1 MAQVKV
7 LLFGPLAEA
16 YGNSESTHEIQEGTN
31 PEQLLAKLRLLEWKN
46 KGLRC
51 AINQQFSDF
60 ESSLQDGDE
69 VVFLTPVSGG

>member
-1 MAQVKV
+1 MAHVKV

-16 YGNSESTHEIQEGTN
+16 YGNSESIHEIEEGFN
-31 PEQLLAKLRLLEWKN
+31 ANQLLMKMGLSEWKE

-51 AINQQFSDF
+51 AINQNFSNFDVCLN
-60 ESSLQDGDE
+60 EGDE

>member
-1 MAQVKV
+1 MAHVKV

-16 YGNSESTHEIQEGTN
+16 YGNSESIQEIEEGFN
-31 PEQLLAKLRLLEWKN
+31 ANQLLTKMGLSEWKE

-51 AINQQFSDF
+51 AINQNFSNFDVCLN
-60 ESSLQDGDE
+60 EGDE

>member
-1 MAQVKV
+1 MAHVKV

-16 YGNSESTHEIQEGTN
+16 YGNSESIHEIEEGFN
-31 PEQLLAKLRLLEWKN
+31 ANQLLTKMGLSEWKE

-51 AINQQFSDF
+51 AINQNLSNFDVCLN
-60 ESSLQDGDE
+60 EGDE

>member
-1 MAQVKV
+1 MAHVKV

-16 YGNSESTHEIQEGTN
+16 YGNSESIHQIEEGFN
-31 PEQLLAKLRLLEWKN
+31 ANQLLTKMGLSEWKE

-51 AINQQFSDF
+51 AINQKFSNFDVCLN
-60 ESSLQDGDE
+60 EGDE

>member
-1 MAQVKV
+1 MAQVKL

-16 YGNSESTHEIQEGTN
+16 YGSSESIHEIQEGNT
-31 PEQLLAKLRLLEWKN
+31 PEKLLQKIGLLEWKE

-51 AINQQFSDF
+51 AINKRISDF
-60 ESSLQDGDE
+60 KEILQDGDE

>member
-1 MAQVKV
+1 MAHVKV

-16 YGNSESTHEIQEGTN
+16 YGNSESIHEIEEGFN
-31 PEQLLAKLRLLEWKN
+31 ANQLLMKMGLSEWKE

-51 AINQQFSDF
+51 AINQNFSNFDVYLN
-60 ESSLQDGDE
+60 EGDE

>member
-1 MAQVKV
+1 MARVKV

-16 YGNSESTHEIQEGTN
+16 YGNSESIHEIEEGFN
-31 PEQLLAKLRLLEWKN
+31 ANQLLMKMGLSEWKE

-51 AINQQFSDF
+51 AINQNFSNFDVCLN
-60 ESSLQDGDE
+60 EGDE

>member
-16 YGNSESTHEIQEGTN
+16 YGSSESTHKIEEGAT
-31 PEQLLAKLRLLEWKN
+31 PKQLLAKIGLSEWEK

-51 AINQQFSDF
+51 AINQNFSSFDVF
-60 ESSLQDGDE
+60 LQDGDE